1 MFKILKRERIAEPE
15 KVPELINCIDLYN
28 LKVLKI
34 GIDGDYKSL
43 KMAQYELGSECNLT
57 NYIYIELKETVL
69 EITTKF
75 LEPGRKA
82 CTYKISL
89 DRKDINESSGLRYFV
104 NFQHYFKVPKLTDK
118 PQWIDPNSGK
128 FTLSASPILG
138 YNKKFEKQELKDCY
152 EYDLNSAYASV
163 MMDKIPDIDN
173 PIEGRVKVE
182 EGEVGFIYD
191 EHLTLVKGG
200 IGETANIKFKLIDA
214 PEGLK
219 RFATKYYNIKKTEK
233 ALFEAAKIDL
243 EHGVAGAAER
253 VKQHKQAFNEAKY
266 QLNLPI
272 GYCQRHNPFFRA
284 YIVNTCNE
292 KIKSIIDKDTLFW
305 NTDAIFSRVKRTDLD
320 IGDNI
325 GQFKEIHCNTL
336 RYIGNNY
343 QVDDELPTYRGVPK
357 KWIEAAQKKSG
368 KKYNLLTDPIPPK
381 ENVYKWNWQTLEL
394 EKNELW
400 QEE

>member
-1 MFKILKRERIAEPE
+1 MFKREKVIEPE
-15 KVPELINCIDLYN
+15 ELPKLIDCIDRYG

-34 GIDGDYKSL
+34 GIDGDYNSL
-43 KMAQYELGSECNLT
+43 KMAKYKLGSECNLS
-57 NYIYIELKETVL
+57 NYIYIELKETIL

-82 CTYKISL
+82 CTYKLSL
-89 DRKDINESSGLRYFV
+89 NKKDIAESSGRYYFAI
-104 NFQHYFKVPKLTDK
+104 FQQYFKVPKLTDK

-128 FTLSASPILG
+128 FTLSASPILD

-163 MMDKIPDIDN
+163 MIGKIPDLDN
-173 PIEGRVKVE
+173 PIEGVAKVE

-200 IGETANIKFKLIDA
+200 IGEAANIRFKLIDA

-219 RFATKYYNIKKTEK
+219 RFATKYYNIKKNSTGKEKEK
-233 ALFEAAKIDL
+233 AKDM
-243 EHGVAGAAER
+243 
-253 VKQHKQAFNEAKY
+253 
-266 QLNLPI
+266 LNLPI
-272 GYCQRHNPFFRA
+272 GYCQRYNPFFRA

-292 KIKSIIDKDTLFW
+292 KIKSLIDENTLFW
-305 NTDAIFSRVKRTDLD
+305 NTDAIFSKVRRTDLD

-343 QVDDELPTYRGVPK
+343 QVDNEIPSYRGVPK
-357 KWIEAAQKKSG
+357 TWIEAYKKKSG
-368 KKYNLLTDPIPPK
+368 KKYNLLTDPKPEKHNIY
-381 ENVYKWNWQTLEL
+381 NWNWQTLEL
-394 EKNELW
+394 EIDELW
-400 QEE
+400 QEEE

>member
-1 MFKILKRERIAEPE
+1 MFKREKIIEPE

-34 GIDGDYKSL
+34 GIDGDYSNI
-43 KMAQYELGSECNLT
+43 KMAKYQLNDECSLS

-89 DRKDINESSGLRYFV
+89 DQKDIAESSGYRYFAI
-104 NFQHYFKVPKLTDK
+104 FQQYFKVPRLTDK

-128 FTLSASPILG
+128 FTLSASPILD

-163 MMDKIPDIDN
+163 MIGKIPDLDN
-173 PIEGRVKVE
+173 PIEGRAKVK

-200 IGETANIKFKLIDA
+200 IDETADIRFKLIDA

-219 RFATKYYNIKKTEK
+219 RFANHYYNIKKNSTGREK
-233 ALFEAAKIDL
+233 E
-243 EHGVAGAAER
+243 
-253 VKQHKQAFNEAKY
+253 EAKAM
-266 QLNLPI
+266 LNYVI
-272 GYCQRHNPFFRA
+272 GYCQRYNPFFRA
-284 YIVNTCNE
+284 YIVHTCNE
-292 KIKSIIDKDTLFW
+292 KIRALIDKDTLFW
-305 NTDAIFSRVKRTDLD
+305 NTDAIFSKVRRTDLD

-343 QVDDELPTYRGVPK
+343 QIDDEIPSYRGIPH
-357 KWIEAAQKKSG
+357 KWMEAAQKKSG

-400 QEE
+400 QDVE

>member
-1 MFKILKRERIAEPE
+1 MFKILKRERVAEPE

-34 GIDGDYKSL
+34 GIDGDYNSL
-43 KMAQYELGSECNLT
+43 KMAKYKLGNECNLS
-57 NYIYIELKETVL
+57 NYIYIELKETIL

-89 DRKDINESSGLRYFV
+89 DQKDIAESSGLRYFTI
-104 NFQHYFKVPKLTDK
+104 FQKYFKVPELTDK

-163 MMDKIPDIDN
+163 MIGKIPDLDN

-219 RFATKYYNIKKTEK
+219 RFATKYYNIKKNSDGQE
-233 ALFEAAKIDL
+233 KID
-243 EHGVAGAAER
+243 
-253 VKQHKQAFNEAKY
+253 AKAM
-266 QLNLPI
+266 LNLPI

-336 RYIGNNY
+336 RYIGNTY
-343 QVDDELPTYRGVPK
+343 QIDDELPVYRGIPK
-357 KWIEAAQKKSG
+357 KWFKAYEKKSG
-368 KKYNLLTDPIPPK
+368 KKYNLLIDLKPEKHNIY
-381 ENVYKWNWQTLEL
+381 NWNWQTLEL
-394 EKNELW
+394 EIDELW